1 MKRLDT
7 IQKEGEYIHIIHAIK
22 SLLFK
27 PSGQAE
33 LAGRQALCILHC
45 SVQLR
50 TELMRN
56 LRHQYVKF

>member
-33 LAGRQALCILHC
+33 ALCC